1 MSDMLIYNTPKDF
14 MISTLNAENKQKNKF
29 LPAYSSHYIR
39 YSSGMFKWIA
49 ASLKCSNQELSGLKD
64 SK

>member
-29 LPAYSSHYIR
+29 LPAYSSH
-39 YSSGMFKWIA
+39 
-49 ASLKCSNQELSGLKD
+49 
-64 SK
+64 